1 MKTYQFIWLAILIL
15 SACTTKAPR
24 FEKLSYIDRNP
35 ANFQDCFKV
44 MESFLEKS
52 ASSNHNFVQSNVKSL
67 GELEA
72 SYGNFSLIDIQKNLS
87 PEKIQESNKK
97 TLELLENSLETD
109 TPDGYTNYLTKEEL
123 DLIYK
128 ELAQDKVHLNH
139 SCYDPKGTIGFC
151 FGRAT
156 IVHMEALIRGVNPD
170 AIRKIW
176 IAGDMKQWGHHV
188 ATMIKGEKG
197 WYVIDTNNGKPVLA
211 KDWLAF
217 YQPFK
222 NKNAKD
228 IMVFVTR
235 ADRFGPYDPQSYTG
249 INLFN
254 SNTSHYERTA
264 DFYRGYFY
272 DYFET
277 LDKERLEV
285 KKFPVRK

>member
-1 MKTYQFIWLAILIL
+1 MKIYLTISVLFLTSCALNSI
-15 SACTTKAPR
+15 
-24 FEKLSYIDRNP
+24 KLEEQHLGQRSP

-44 MESFLEKS
+44 MEKFFIAPPVKPQSFRATE
-52 ASSNHNFVQSNVKSL
+52 VKSL
-67 GELEA
+67 DELEA
-72 SYGNFSLIDIQKNLS
+72 SYGNLSLIDIQKELS
-87 PEKIQESNKK
+87 AEEIRASNNK
-97 TLELLENSLETD
+97 TMELLNSPLKTD
-109 TPDGYTNYLTKEEL
+109 HPNNYTNYATEEEL
-123 DLIYK
+123 ALIYK
-128 ELAQDKVHLNH
+128 ELENDKVHLNH
-139 SCYDPKGTIGFC
+139 ACYDPQGTVGFC

-156 IVHMEALIRGVNPD
+156 IAHMEALIRGMNPD
-170 AIRKIW
+170 SVRKIW

-188 ATMIKGEKG
+188 ATMVKGEKG
-197 WYVIDTNNGKPVLA
+197 WYVIDTNNGKPILA

-235 ADRFGPYDPQSYTG
+235 ADRFGPYDTQSYTG

-272 DYFET
+272 DYFEA
-277 LDKERLEV
+277 LDKERLVV

>member
-1 MKTYQFIWLAILIL
+1 MKTYFIL
-15 SACTTKAPR
+15 SALVL
-24 FEKLSYIDRNP
+24 LSSCASNSLKFDEYTFAHRSP

-44 MESFLEKS
+44 MEKFFTAPPAT
-52 ASSNHNFVQSNVKSL
+52 ASSFVYTPAKSL
-67 GELEA
+67 DELEA
-72 SYGNFSLIDIQKNLS
+72 SYGNLSLIDIQQKLS
-87 PEKIQESNKK
+87 PGQIKISNKR
-97 TLELLENSLETD
+97 TMTLLEQPLKNEQ
-109 TPDGYTNYLTKEEL
+109 PDGYTNYATDEEL
-123 DLIYK
+123 ALIYK
-128 ELAQDKVHLNH
+128 ELESDKVHLNH
-139 SCYDPKGTIGFC
+139 ACYDPQGTVGFC

-156 IVHMEALIRGVNPD
+156 IAHMEALIRGMNPD

-197 WYVIDTNNGKPVLA
+197 WYVIDTNIGRPVTA
-211 KDWLAF
+211 DEWLAF

-222 NKNAKD
+222 SQNAKD

-235 ADRFGPYDPQSYTG
+235 ADRFGPYDTQSYTG

-272 DYFET
+272 DYFEA
-277 LDKERLEV
+277 LDKERLVV